1 MSDFNVE
8 PPKQPDRAEP
18 RKKPDPW
25 AEFLAGVARRAV
37 LVGVIVGG
45 LVGLGLGAIVLNIV
59 GCRREAAIQREH
71 QRVLD
76 EWQAE
81 QDRKQEEER
90 RWRTP

>member
-1 MSDFNVE
+1 MSDANTQR
-8 PPKQPDRAEP
+8 PKRPDR
-18 RKKPDPW
+18 W
-25 AEFLAGVARRAV
+25 AEFLAGAARRAV
-37 LVGVIVGG
+37 LIGVIAGG
-45 LVGLGLGAIVLNIV
+45 LVGLGLGAIVLNII
-59 GCRREAAIQREH
+59 GCRREAALEREN